1 MQVFTY
7 EFGARGLAVRI
18 GAALCDGGVAN
29 RSCRGSSRQGRLCVR
44 WGVARLGMHK
54 HGEGVHVVAVPK
66 VSELSIVAALSDK
79 GVRISTRSRKS
90 SNGGRSRVEVRF
102 KARHLLKEQRENTL
116 GGIEIALLRA
126 WVRGVRM

>member
-1 MQVFTY
+1 
-7 EFGARGLAVRI
+7 
-18 GAALCDGGVAN
+18 
-29 RSCRGSSRQGRLCVR
+29 
-44 WGVARLGMHK
+44 MHK

-66 VSELSIVAALSDK
+66 VSELSIVEALGEM

-90 SNGGRSRVEVRF
+90 SNGGRPRVEVRF

-126 WVRGVRM
+126 WVTGIRR